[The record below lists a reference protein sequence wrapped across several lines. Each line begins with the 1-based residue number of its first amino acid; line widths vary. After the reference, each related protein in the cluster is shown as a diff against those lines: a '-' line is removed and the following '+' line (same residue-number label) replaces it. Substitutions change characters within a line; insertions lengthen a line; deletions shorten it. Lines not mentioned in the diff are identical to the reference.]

1 MTAWMICGFLCGA
14 LLLLLVR
21 QWEFER
27 GMGALMEQLR
37 ELLAEDTNVLLTV
50 PSREPHLRK
59 LAAELNRQL
68 RVLRGQRQKYISGDL
83 EVKNAVTNISHDL
96 RTPLTAICGY
106 LSLLEREEK
115 SETVERYLAGIQ
127 NRVEAMTQLTEELFR
142 YSLVTSQQALEP
154 KRLDLVRLLEET
166 MLSFYGAMES
176 KKIQPELSLPEEP
189 VWRELDEQA
198 VNRIFSNLIGN
209 AIKYSDGDLRV
220 SMGEN
225 GEIRFENSASALT
238 KVTAGKLFDRFYTV
252 EASRNSSGLGLS
264 IARTLT
270 ERMGGTIEAEF
281 EDGYLTIVL
290 CFSQK

>member
-14 LLLLLVR
+14 LLLLVR

-37 ELLAEDTNVLLTV
+37 KLLREDTNVLLTV

-59 LAAELNRQL
+59 LAAELNREL
-68 RVLRGQRQKYISGDL
+68 RALRGQRQKYISGDL
-83 EVKNAVTNISHDL
+83 EVKNAATNISHDL

-154 KRLDLVRLLEET
+154 KRLDLVRLLEAS
-166 MLSFYGAMES
+166 MLSFYGAMEA
-176 KKIQPELSLPEEP
+176 KKIQPELCLPEEP

-209 AIKYSDGDLRV
+209 ALKYTEGDFAV
-220 SMGEN
+220 SMEG
-225 GEIRFENSASALT
+225 GTIRFSNSAPQLT
-238 KVTAGKLFDRFYTV
+238 AVTAGRLFDRFYTV
-252 EASRNSSGLGLS
+252 EASRNSSGLRLS
-264 IARTLT
+264 SARTLT
-270 ERMGGTIEAEF
+270 KRMVGTIEAEF
-281 EDGYLTIVL
+281 ADGRLTIVL
-290 CFSQK
+290 SFPNL